1 MNKHLFVFL
10 LLSAILS
17 GINFSVE
24 AYTVTTVKNVPR
36 NYNYNYN
43 NENIYSND
51 LSRIEQYLF
60 SKRYSNE
67 SNSSRLN
74 RIEKE
79 LFNQTY
85 SNMNI
90 SQRMNNVLA
99 NYRDDDYSRQGYYNY
114 GNSAYNTS
122 NGIKNRLINTFVGQ
136 PTGFS
141 PEITNSP
148 YINRFGPSYNRGYY
162 GTNGW
167 GYHNSYNPTFGGAGI
182 HILH

>member
-10 LLSAILS
+10 LLSAILI
-17 GINFSVE
+17 GINFSVD

-43 NENIYSND
+43 NENIYNND

-99 NYRDDDYSRQGYYNY
+99 NYRDD
-114 GNSAYNTS
+114 
-122 NGIKNRLINTFVGQ
+122 K
-136 PTGFS
+136 FS
-141 PEITNSP
+141 IYKS
-148 YINRFGPSYNRGYY
+148 IWSV
-162 GTNGW
+162 
-167 GYHNSYNPTFGGAGI
+167 I
-182 HILH
+182 